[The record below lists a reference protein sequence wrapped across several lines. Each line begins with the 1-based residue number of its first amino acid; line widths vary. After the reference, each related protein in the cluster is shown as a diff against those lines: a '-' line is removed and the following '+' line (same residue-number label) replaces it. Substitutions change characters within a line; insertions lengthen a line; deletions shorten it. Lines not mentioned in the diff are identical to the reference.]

1 MRRFFLRRLLLLL
14 LALFAVVF
22 GASALAVAL
31 FFGASGRR
39 GSIPAALVGGTILLA
54 LTLFGLARTIRRMAA
69 PIGDVMEAADRFAA
83 GDHTAR
89 VDPRG
94 PREVRSLGRAFN
106 AMAERLQANEEQR
119 RNLLADV
126 THELRTPLSV
136 IRGNAEGLVD
146 GLYPA
151 DEAHLAPIVEETDV
165 MARLLDDLSLLSTAE
180 AGTLSLYR
188 EPVAPADLVGEA
200 VGAFRAAADEAGVR
214 LDGRAAEDLPELD
227 VDPVRIREVL
237 SNLIGNALHH
247 TPAGGAVTVTA
258 VAGEAAGRPVV
269 EFRVIDTGSGIAAD
283 ELSFVFERFRKSA
296 GSGGAGLGLAISR
309 YLVEAHGGTI
319 DAESEL
325 GRGTTIRFALPVGP

>member
-14 LALFAVVF
+14 LALFGVVF

-31 FFGASGRR
+31 FVGVSGRG
-39 GSIPAALVGGTILLA
+39 GSVPAALVGATILLA
-54 LTLFGLARTIRRMAA
+54 LTGLGLAGTVRRMAA
-69 PIGDVMEAADRFAA
+69 PIGDVMDAADRLAA
-83 GDHTAR
+83 GDHTVR

-94 PREVRSLGRAFN
+94 PREVRSLARAFN

-188 EPVAPADLVGEA
+188 EPVAPADLLGEA
-200 VGAFRAAADEAGVR
+200 VGAFRASADEAGVR
-214 LDGRAAEDLPELD
+214 LEARAADGLPELD

-237 SNLIGNALHH
+237 SNLIANALRH
-247 TPAGGAVTVTA
+247 TPAGGAVTVAAA
-258 VAGEAAGRPVV
+258 VGTDGGRPAV
-269 EFRVIDTGSGIAAD
+269 EFRVLDTGSGIAAD
-283 ELSFVFERFRKSA
+283 ELSYVFQRFRKSA

-309 YLVEAHGGTI
+309 HLVEAHGGTI

-325 GRGTTIRFALPVGP
+325 GRGTTIRFSLPVRP

>member
-14 LALFAVVF
+14 FALFAVVF

-54 LTLFGLARTIRRMAA
+54 LTLLGLAGTIRRMAA

-188 EPVAPADLVGEA
+188 EPVAPSDLVGEA

-258 VAGEAAGRPVV
+258 VAGAAQPVV